1 MKLRAIVVVAAA
13 FGATGS
19 FAAPTP
25 QSATPSS
32 TVAKSPDPNEV
43 ICERQEVLGSRLQTK
58 RICMTRSE
66 WADVKSQDRQAI
78 ERAQT
83 QRGNIAPK

>member
-1 MKLRAIVVVAAA
+1 MTLRAVILVTAA

-19 FAAPTP
+19 FAAQTP
-25 QSATPSS
+25 PGATPSS
-32 TVAKSPDPNEV
+32 VVKAHDPNEV
-43 ICERQEVLGSRLQTK
+43 ICERQEVLGSRLQAK
-58 RICMTRSE
+58 RICMTRSQ
-66 WADVKSQDRQAI
+66 WADAKSQDRQDI

>member
-1 MKLRAIVVVAAA
+1 
-13 FGATGS
+13 
-19 FAAPTP
+19 
-25 QSATPSS
+25 
-32 TVAKSPDPNEV
+32 
-43 ICERQEVLGSRLQTK
+43 VLGSRLQTK